1 MELTGT
7 GQMSTTGTMTRSGLA
22 ALRHDLGKV
31 LMLSGEDPADVVCLN
46 HRDLVEDAFPD
57 PIAF

>member
-1 MELTGT
+1 
-7 GQMSTTGTMTRSGLA
+7 
-22 ALRHDLGKV
+22 
-31 LMLSGEDPADVVCLN
+31 MLSGEDPADVVCLN